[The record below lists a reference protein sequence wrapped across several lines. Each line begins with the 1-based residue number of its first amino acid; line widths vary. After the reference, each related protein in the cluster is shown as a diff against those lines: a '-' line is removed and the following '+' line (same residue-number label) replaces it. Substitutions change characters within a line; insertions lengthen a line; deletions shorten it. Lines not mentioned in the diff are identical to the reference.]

1 MSAKFFDIYIRPA
14 GTKLTDFVLDPNT
27 LNGWDRLELLDEKA
41 KVFVEP
47 KLKACGDGTDIVDG
61 EMISVECGTMRVEKT
76 EYDYLRSTFHNKKCD
91 VLMYDPQDDTFMIAI
106 WGVKLAVTKMVE
118 SGSTIVIKIAGK
130 KEYAV
135 GAVNPWL
142 LGSNTPSCLISGT
155 VYKKDGTTPLAGA
168 TVNWECAALS
178 VSITD
183 VTDKDG
189 KYLIQSLSRVY
200 NLKNSGVVS
209 ATKAGGWIFTSIPS
223 FEITQ
228 NGEYIVDIVATT
240 DGA

>member
-14 GTKLTDFVLDPNT
+14 GTKLTAFVLDPNT
-27 LNGWDRLELLDEKA
+27 LDGWDRLELLDEKA
-41 KVFVEP
+41 KLSVEP

-61 EMISVECGTMRVEKT
+61 EAISVECGTMRVEKA

-118 SGSTIVIKIAGK
+118 SGSTIVIKVAGK

-142 LGSNTPSCLISGT
+142 LGSNTPTCMVSGI
-155 VYKKDGTTPLAGA
+155 VYKRNGVTPVAGVTVEWDSDELSA
-168 TVNWECAALS
+168 TVS
-178 VSITD
+178 D

-189 KYLIQSLSRVY
+189 MYLMQVPTDEYPCKITA
-200 NLKNSGVVS
+200 VVS
-209 ATKAGGWIFTSIPS
+209 ATKSGWVFPTSSAIE
-223 FEITQ
+223 FVR
-228 NGEYIVDIVATT
+228 NGEYNYNIIATT